1 MDDPSPSII
10 YGWEDISIP
19 PTTEESE
26 FLSLATSQGHRSS
39 RSTHQDTD
47 DEDNHHTGPTARV
60 ALRGIHE
67 IQRENEFL
75 KLEKRGLEVRCER
88 GEHQREVM
96 KRELERVRNTLD
108 IKDQEIARLRGL
120 IERTANS
127 SESLASSMNELTERS
142 YRVPVDLLQT
152 TTTVQAENGR
162 LLTDNA
168 RLKRENK
175 GLKMALIVLKREA
188 VKRKERDTAIQTIAE
203 QVQTP
208 EVIVRDMACQADLI
222 PPASRGPVP
231 PDLSS
236 DVRQLEQDKEE
247 LISRQKQLDE
257 TIMAQSKRIGLL
269 KRELDETVGI
279 KIDLETANR
288 KIKKTLVSM
297 QEAIRRLGKEK
308 EELIIE
314 MEEESQKR
322 ANVENTLTDR
332 DHKIKELDGR
342 IAHLIEEKSTAV
354 KRISQL
360 EASLT
365 EQHAAAKNL
374 HQVCTSRIETL
385 LKALKIIPSAENNSE
400 PLLPLP
406 LDNLDVPIPD
416 LLTHHMTAQ
425 HTDQLFVLQSRM
437 KSLAEEN
444 SKLQDELCTLYK
456 SARKTTKDTE
466 RACEVLR
473 EKVVELEKELKDGR
487 KRVKEAVEIR
497 KVVEQKARELQYE
510 HNQLSE
516 NLEQLTAVNKRLK
529 ADMLRKDDVLAGLKH
544 KHAILL
550 SAHEELEGAR
560 KKLDEGYKN
569 LQKRYAGLDKLYQ
582 NAITKPMTT
591 TIATQTR
598 NTVPKEAH
606 DLKALKAD
614 YEALRATLDQ
624 LQRRYALLKSSLHTF
639 VSTLPP
645 PSSPQPTSPP
655 TPDPTLVKAN
665 QISLELLGIPY
676 DSLLRRDSGY
686 ASVERSGEL
695 SSTLDTILE
704 ADDVEKELPLFL
716 AKVVGYSD
724 EDTSYGTVVV

>member
-1 MDDPSPSII
+1 MEDPSPSII

-39 RSTHQDTD
+39 RSTHQEDTD
-47 DEDNHHTGPTARV
+47 DEDNHHGGPTAQV

-67 IQRENEFL
+67 IRRENEFL

-88 GEHQREVM
+88 GEHQREMM

-120 IERTANS
+120 IERTTNS

-188 VKRKERDTAIQTIAE
+188 VKRKDRGAAIQMIAK
-203 QVQTP
+203 QAPTP
-208 EVIVRDMACQADLI
+208 EVIVRDMACQADSIL
-222 PPASRGPVP
+222 PASRGPVP

-236 DVRQLEQDKEE
+236 DVCQLEQDKEE

-279 KIDLETANR
+279 KIGLETANR
-288 KIKKTLVSM
+288 KIKKTLGSM
-297 QEAIRRLGKEK
+297 QEVIRRLGKEK
-308 EELIIE
+308 EELIVE
-314 MEEESQKR
+314 MEEENQKR
-322 ANVENTLTDR
+322 ASIETTLTDR
-332 DHKIKELDGR
+332 ENKIKELDGR
-342 IAHLIEEKSTAV
+342 IVHLIEERSTAL

-374 HQVCTSRIETL
+374 HRVCTARIETL
-385 LKALKIIPSAENNSE
+385 HKALKVIPSTGNDSE
-400 PLLPLP
+400 PLQPLP

-444 SKLQDELCTLYK
+444 SKLQEELCTLYK
-456 SARKTTKDTE
+456 SARKTKDTE

-510 HNQLSE
+510 HNQFSE
-516 NLEQLTAVNKRLK
+516 NLEQLTGVNKRLK

-550 SAHEELEGAR
+550 SAHEELEGGR

-582 NAITKPMTT
+582 NAITKPTT
-591 TIATQTR
+591 TAIATQTR

-624 LQRRYALLKSSLHTF
+624 LQRRHALLKSSLHTF
-639 VSTLPP
+639 VSTLPT
-645 PSSPQPTSPP
+645 PSSPQPTSPS
-655 TPDPTLVKAN
+655 TPDPTFVKAN